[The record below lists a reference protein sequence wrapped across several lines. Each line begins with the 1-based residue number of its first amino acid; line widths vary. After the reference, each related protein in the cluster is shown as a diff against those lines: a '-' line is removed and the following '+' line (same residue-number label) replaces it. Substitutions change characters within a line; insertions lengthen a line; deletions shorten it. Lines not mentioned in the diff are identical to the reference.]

1 MKILLSTLLI
11 ICFTV
16 PVYAEEKKGELD
28 GKALECLHGKLPVT
42 VSYWIFDNLHV
53 YTPLVTRELPRRI
66 QRDNTVKYSSTP
78 DTIRWKTS
86 AIRSIRYTL
95 NKKTLRLKRHYRS
108 KELSDAKCKILALKE
123 LEARYQIQIEQ
134 LNEEMKDSK
143 N

>member
-1 MKILLSTLLI
+1 MKALVCILLI
-11 ICFTV
+11 TV
-16 PVYAEEKKGELD
+16 VTASVFADENKGELD

-66 QRDNTVKYSSTP
+66 QRDNTVEYSSTP

-95 NKKTLRLKRHYRS
+95 DKKTLRLKRHYRS
-108 KELSDAKCKILALKE
+108 KELSDAKCKILALTE